1 MEYRILGQ
9 TGLNVSKICLG
20 TMTWGEQ
27 NSESDAHEQL
37 NYALERGINFI
48 DTAELYAIPSRDYNQ
63 GLTEKYLGTW
73 LKNRG
78 KRDDLI
84 LASKIVGPREGIE
97 YIRPDINFSSESIRT
112 AINGSLQ
119 RLNTDYLDLYQL
131 HWPERK
137 ANYFGRLGFDLVRA
151 DPWQDN
157 FLEIL
162 HTMDLMIKE
171 GKIRYWGVSNETA
184 WGVMHFLHLSEMHD
198 LPRCV
203 SVQNP
208 YSLLNRSYE
217 VGLAEVSIRE
227 KVPLLAYS
235 PMAFGLLSGKYHK
248 GTASKQ
254 SRINQFQEMSRYNSQ
269 EAYNATSQYVQI
281 AEENGLSPAQLAL
294 AFVNERPFLCS
305 NIIGATSMAQLKE
318 NIDSADVKLSPEIL
332 NAINQVHR
340 RISNP
345 AP

>member
-1 MEYRILGQ
+1 MEYRKLGH
-9 TGLNVSKICLG
+9 TDLKVSKICLG

-27 NSESDAHEQL
+27 NSEQDAHQQL
-37 NYALERGINFI
+37 DYALERGINFI

-63 GLTEKYLGTW
+63 GLTEKYLGSW
-73 LKNRG
+73 LKKRG

-84 LASKIVGPREGIE
+84 LASKIVGPRAGIE
-97 YIRPDINFSSESIRT
+97 YIRQDINFKSDSIRV
-112 AINGSLQ
+112 ALEGSLQ
-119 RLNTDYLDLYQL
+119 RLKTDYLDVYQL

-137 ANYFGRLGFDLVRA
+137 ANFFGRLGFEYAKD
-151 DPWQDN
+151 DSWQDN
-157 FLEIL
+157 FLEIVR
-162 HTMDLMIKE
+162 TMDSLIKE
-171 GKIRYWGVSNETA
+171 GKIRHWGVSNETA
-184 WGVMHFLHLSEMHD
+184 WGVMHFLHLAEMHH

-227 KVPLLAYS
+227 NVPLLAYS
-235 PMAFGLLSGKYHK
+235 PLGFGLLSGKYHN

-269 EAYNATSQYVQI
+269 EAYAATAQYIQI
-281 AEENGLSPAQLAL
+281 AEENGLTPAQLAL

-318 NIDSADVKLSPEIL
+318 NIDSAELKLSTEIL